1 LNDETKKVANS
12 TEDQHRKVQKKVM
25 VHLPLPEPWT
35 LETLSEYSEELVK
48 FVTEYGDIAR
58 FNTKDVFRDGLPV
71 DWVPEHDLETWV
83 AIVTGKYTESW
94 CEPFLRFVNLS
105 RMLPLLDHGYSPSK
119 LSTRKRQ
126 GFSPKKE
133 HEVEAML
140 DFVAETTCLHKL
152 SIKNVLDV
160 GSGLG
165 YLSAELATA
174 GYRVVAVDGDP
185 DRPIKAIQHPQVEY
199 VCKTIT
205 NHTDL
210 DIVEGDCISLS
221 LRTLYA

>member
-1 LNDETKKVANS
+1 LRTQLKITIRKKF
-12 TEDQHRKVQKKVM
+12 M

-35 LETLSEYSEELVK
+35 LETLSEYIEELVK

-58 FNTKDVFRDGLPV
+58 FNTRDVFVHGLPV

-83 AIVTGKYTESW
+83 AIVSGKHTENWSKS
-94 CEPFLRFVNLS
+94 FSRFVHLS
-105 RMLPLLDHGYSPSK
+105 KTLPLHDHAYSPSK
-119 LSTRKRQ
+119 ISTRKRQ

-133 HEVEAML
+133 HEVDAML
-140 DFVAETTCLHKL
+140 DFVAKTTCAQNLCV
-152 SIKNVLDV
+152 KNVVDV

-165 YLSAELATA
+165 YLSAELATV

-185 DRPIKAIQHPQVEY
+185 DRPVKAIQHAQVEH

-221 LRTLYA
+221 LRMLYA